1 MSEPTVRERV
11 RLIASE
17 MLNGKPSPDRLSDFE
32 VKLAGLLQMILEE
45 TCHAEIEFRGSVLDA
60 DAKTAAGK
68 LQIAQAG
75 PAFKRLR
82 EAQMDQEACDQ
93 MLKTCR
99 SAIRLRTE
107 ELRMT
112 R

>member
-1 MSEPTVRERV
+1 MSIRDRV
-11 RLIASE
+11 RAIAAQ
-17 MLNGKPSPDRLSDFE
+17 MVNGNTTPDRLSDFE
-32 VKLAGLLQMILEE
+32 VVLAGLLSAVNDE
-45 TCHAEIEFRGSVLDA
+45 CCYAEIEFRGAILDA

-68 LQIAQAG
+68 RQIAEGG
-75 PAFKRLR
+75 PAFKRLM
-82 EAQMDQEACDQ
+82 EAKTTQASCDQ

>member
-1 MSEPTVRERV
+1 MSIRDRV
-11 RLIASE
+11 RDIAAEMIARKPTPLQLSE
-17 MLNGKPSPDRLSDFE
+17 FE
-32 VKLAGLLQMILEE
+32 VALAGLLSHINDEA
-45 TCHAEIEFRGSVLDA
+45 CSAEIAFRSAVLDA

-68 LQIAQAG
+68 DQIAKAG
-75 PAFKRLR
+75 PTYKRLL
-82 EAQMDQEACDQ
+82 EAQATQKSCDQ

>member
-1 MSEPTVRERV
+1 MSIRERV
-11 RLIASE
+11 RAISME
-17 MLNGKPSPDRLSDFE
+17 MLGSKPSPGQLSEFE
-32 VKLAGLLQMILEE
+32 VALAGLLSPINDEVCSAEVAFRTAILE
-45 TCHAEIEFRGSVLDA
+45 A
-60 DAKTAAGK
+60 DSKTSAGK
-68 LQIAQAG
+68 KVIAEAG
-75 PAFKRLR
+75 PEFKRLL
-82 EAQMDQEACDQ
+82 EARATQESCDQ